1 MIIKNLSLKAANYKM
16 VNKLKSSNF
25 THNIRNSWIIKIEDN
40 DGFIGYG
47 EASPLPSF
55 NRESFEEAG
64 YCLEGFKLAIRDI
77 NEPISIEELI
87 ILSNVH
93 TLTAPSATF
102 AIQTALYDLLSTKN
116 NQSLSNFINS
126 NSLSSVQS
134 NGIYNLTS
142 INNYKVIKLKCGFR
156 NLYDEIELLESLS
169 TKYSNV
175 RFIIDL
181 NQAYDLPKAIRF
193 FKEISKFRI
202 EYIEQPIEKNN
213 FEDLIELSFHSEIP
227 IALDESIKSLKSINK
242 ALSINCGDVFIIKP
256 QSIGSFAN
264 IKKAISLVREGG
276 KIPIITSSLEGSIGR
291 LATMHVVSANLIK
304 NNCGLLMEPIYYGE
318 EEVIPKI
325 NNGILDIPNK
335 VGLGYYK

>member
-1 MIIKNLSLKAANYKM
+1 MIIKDISIFPVSHKL
-16 VNKLKSSNF
+16 VNHLETTNF
-25 THNIRNSWIIKIEDN
+25 IHTDRDSWIIKITTN
-40 DGFIGYG
+40 DGYIGHG
-47 EASPLPSF
+47 EASPIPNF
-55 NRESFEEAG
+55 NDETFESSG
-64 YCLEGFKLAIRDI
+64 YALEGFKLAI
-77 NEPISIEELI
+77 NGVGEIEIDEIMILI
-87 ILSNVH
+87 KAHTFENPSANFAIETAIYDILSQQKHSTLSKFLNSEALSQVH
-93 TLTAPSATF
+93 VNGVYQLTTL
-102 AIQTALYDLLSTKN
+102 
-116 NQSLSNFINS
+116 
-126 NSLSSVQS
+126 
-134 NGIYNLTS
+134 
-142 INNYKVIKLKCGFR
+142 NNYSVIKVKCGFR

-169 TKYSNV
+169 TKYGNV
-175 RFIIDL
+175 SFIIDL

-193 FKEISKFRI
+193 FKEVSKFRI

-304 NNCGLLMEPIYYGE
+304 NNCGLLMEPIYCGE

>member
-47 EASPLPSF
+47 EASPLSSF

-142 INNYKVIKLKCGFR
+142 INNYKVIKVKCGFR
-156 NLYDEIELLESLS
+156 NLYDEIELLDNLVQQEG
-169 TKYSNV
+169 TDIE
-175 RFIIDL
+175 FILDL
-181 NQAYDLPKAIRF
+181 NQAHDLPKAIRF
-193 FKEISKFRI
+193 LKEIDKFNIR
-202 EYIEQPIEKNN
+202 YVEQPLAQDQL
-213 FEDLIELSFHSEIP
+213 EDLEELRYHSEIP
-227 IALDESIKSLKSINK
+227 IALDESVTDIDSINK
-242 ALSINCGDVFIIKP
+242 ILDTNAADVFILKP
-256 QSIGSFAN
+256 QSIGSFQKLNQAIELIKN
-264 IKKAISLVREGG
+264 NNKKAV
-276 KIPIITSSLEGSIGR
+276 ITSSLEGSIGR
-291 LATMHVVSANLIK
+291 FATMHLVAANQITDT
-304 NNCGLLMEPIYYGE
+304 CGLALEKIYKHE
-318 EEVIPKI
+318 DHIFPNIE
-325 NNGILDIPNK
+325 NGTITISDQP
-335 VGLGYYK
+335 GLGLY

>member
-142 INNYKVIKLKCGFR
+142 INNYKVVKVKCGFR
-156 NLYDEIELLESLS
+156 NLYDEIELLDNLVQQEGADIE
-169 TKYSNV
+169 
-175 RFIIDL
+175 FILDL

-193 FKEISKFRI
+193 LKEIDKFNIR
-202 EYIEQPIEKNN
+202 YVEQPLAQDQL
-213 FEDLIELSFHSEIP
+213 EDLEELRYHSDIP
-227 IALDESIKSLKSINK
+227 IALDESVTDIDSINK
-242 ALSINCGDVFIIKP
+242 ILDTNAADVFILKP
-256 QSIGSFAN
+256 QSIGSFQKLNQAIELIKN
-264 IKKAISLVREGG
+264 NNKKAV
-276 KIPIITSSLEGSIGR
+276 ITSLLEGSIGR
-291 LATMHVVSANLIK
+291 FATMHLVAANQITDT
-304 NNCGLLMEPIYYGE
+304 CGLALEKIYKHE
-318 EEVIPKI
+318 DHIFPNIE
-325 NNGILDIPNK
+325 NGTITISDQP
-335 VGLGYYK
+335 GLGLY